1 MTSLISKPYPVPDN
15 ETERNAALL
24 TYRIMDSPPEIAFNE
39 LGDLAAQIVACP
51 VSYVS
56 FIHEDRFW
64 FKSKYGMPEDF
75 TGCPREIAFCSLTVA
90 GTELVIAEDLAIDDR
105 YREFYFVVNEPHYRF
120 YCAMPLITPEGY
132 ALGTICVMDFVP
144 RQLTI
149 EQQETL
155 RRLAQQLVSL
165 LEHRRRI
172 IEMDEAMRALDDAHR
187 ELASQKDI
195 SDKLLDRILPA
206 TISEELKTTGKVE
219 PRYYPNA
226 TILFADIREFTR
238 FAERLEPRTLIGLL
252 DHYFAAFD
260 EVVRLHG
267 VEKIKTVG
275 DAYLAV
281 AGVPEVDRL
290 HVLRVCLAALGMLE
304 EMKRIQAE
312 RARLRLPFFELRIG
326 IHTGAVIAGTIGM
339 QRFTFDIWGDAV
351 NVAARIESVGETG
364 RISVSEQVYHHV
376 KAYFDVTE
384 RGSVELKNKGS
395 LNLYFLDRLKPEF
408 SSDPAGLR
416 ANGKLGELIH
426 PKVLPSA

>member
-1 MTSLISKPYPVPDN
+1 
-15 ETERNAALL
+15 
-24 TYRIMDSPPEIAFNE
+24 
-39 LGDLAAQIVACP
+39 
-51 VSYVS
+51 
-56 FIHEDRFW
+56 
-64 FKSKYGMPEDF
+64 
-75 TGCPREIAFCSLTVA
+75 
-90 GTELVIAEDLAIDDR
+90 
-105 YREFYFVVNEPHYRF
+105 
-120 YCAMPLITPEGY
+120 MPLITPEGY

-144 RQLTI
+144 RKLTI

-172 IEMDEAMRALDDAHR
+172 IELDEAMRALDKAHR

-206 TISEELKTTGKVE
+206 TISEELKATGKVE
-219 PRYYPNA
+219 PRYYPSA
-226 TILFADIREFTR
+226 TILFADIQEFTR

-260 EVVRLHG
+260 EVVRVHG

-304 EMKRIQAE
+304 VMKRIQAE
-312 RARLRLPFFELRIG
+312 RSRLRLPFFELRIG

-351 NVAARIESVGETG
+351 NVAARIESEGETG
-364 RISVSEQVYHHV
+364 RILVSEQVYHHV
-376 KAYFDVTE
+376 KAYFDATE

-395 LNLYFLDRLKPEF
+395 LQLYYLDRLKPEF
-408 SSDPAGLR
+408 SSDQAGFR
-416 ANGKLGELIH
+416 ANAKLGELIN
-426 PKVLPSA
+426 PKVLPTS